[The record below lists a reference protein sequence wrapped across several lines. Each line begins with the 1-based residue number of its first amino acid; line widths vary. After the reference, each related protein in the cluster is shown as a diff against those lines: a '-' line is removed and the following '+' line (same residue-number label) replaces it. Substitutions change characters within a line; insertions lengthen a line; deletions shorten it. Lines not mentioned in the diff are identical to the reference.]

1 MNFESLWPILS
12 VWGDKQYF
20 FREILTAILTADDVL
35 NQFLSFFIWFIQI
48 IVFTITFA
56 EIIAESLL
64 NSVSLNWVRSKVD
77 GPESGRPIQKW
88 TILSQTSRS
97 FEHMWTVQDDSGR
110 FFESEWTV
118 IRLKVD
124 GPTNSTRQIPST
136 KMADIRSK
144 NPLFMTIAVSYSRTK
159 VNCLKTN

>member
-20 FREILTAILTADDVL
+20 FREIKTAVLTADDVL

-64 NSVSLNWVRSKVD
+64 NSVSLN
-77 GPESGRPIQKW
+77 
-88 TILSQTSRS
+88 
-97 FEHMWTVQDDSGR
+97 
-110 FFESEWTV
+110 
-118 IRLKVD
+118 
-124 GPTNSTRQIPST
+124 
-136 KMADIRSK
+136 
-144 NPLFMTIAVSYSRTK
+144 
-159 VNCLKTN
+159 